1 MDNIWFKLLY
11 LLIGG
16 IAIVCSAIFGTACL
30 YVFIPLSIACGF
42 YFWYTSK
49 DFDGERNM
57 SNAIY
62 VTIGLVIASF
72 ILAFVGSCINGCVRG
87 GGDTQQQRIE
97 MGLTPY

>member
-1 MDNIWFKLLY
+1 MDNIWFKRLS

-16 IAIVCSAIFGTACL
+16 IAIVFSAFFGTACL
-30 YVFIPLSIACGF
+30 YVLIPLSVACGI

-49 DFDGERNM
+49 DFDGERNL

-72 ILAFVGSCINGCVRG
+72 ILAFVGSCINGCTRG

-97 MGLTPY
+97 MGLIPY